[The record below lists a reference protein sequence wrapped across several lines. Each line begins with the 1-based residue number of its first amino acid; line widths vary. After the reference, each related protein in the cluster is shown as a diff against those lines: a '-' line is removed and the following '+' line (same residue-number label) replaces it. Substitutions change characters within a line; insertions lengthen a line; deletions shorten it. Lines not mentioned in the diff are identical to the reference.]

1 MILCVCVYVDL
12 HVSMGQFVCMSVISM
27 YIYIHI
33 YTYNIC
39 LVHSCH
45 VQVQIFWLIYTHQ
58 KQSIFLYT
66 HKTQIDSHTCV
77 MKSSYFWGIQWWKK
91 ITKNSRELAVWRV
104 STSQKKNL
112 RLTPQNKSLRRPC
125 GASRCARLR
134 LGLRFGSVFVV
145 RSGNR
150 TELQPLSSV
159 RLEYRG
165 RTLHTRID
173 WFRINSM
180 VKWWECAR

>member
-12 HVSMGQFVCMSVISM
+12 HVSMVQFVCMSVISM

-58 KQSIFLYT
+58 NQSIFPYT
-66 HKTQIDSHTCV
+66 HKTHSDSHTCV

-91 ITKNSRELAVWRV
+91 SPKIHANSLYDALVHL
-104 STSQKKNL
+104 KKNL
-112 RLTPQNKSLRRPC
+112 RVTPQNISLRRPC
-125 GASRCARLR
+125 GASRCARIR
-134 LGLRFGSVFVV
+134 LGLRFGSVFGV

-150 TELQPLSSV
+150 TELQPLNSV

-165 RTLHTRID
+165 RAL
-173 WFRINSM
+173 
-180 VKWWECAR
+180 EAGL

>member
-58 KQSIFLYT
+58 NQSIFPYT
-66 HKTQIDSHTCV
+66 HKTHIDSHTCV

-91 ITKNSRELAVWRV
+91 SPKIHANSLYDALVHLKKKICGWRRKIKASGGPAGRLAALDSDLGWGSVWCLVFGQETKPNFNPWV
-104 STSQKKNL
+104 
-112 RLTPQNKSLRRPC
+112 
-125 GASRCARLR
+125 
-134 LGLRFGSVFVV
+134 RFGW
-145 RSGNR
+145 N
-150 TELQPLSSV
+150 TEAGL
-159 RLEYRG
+159 YW
-165 RTLHTRID
+165 I
-173 WFRINSM
+173 
-180 VKWWECAR
+180 